1 MKIFSL
7 LDIQYKNFINKVNTY
22 LSSVLSNFNTQFGSN
37 TVFGQILNVVGNSI
51 QNIMLYIEDALVEQ
65 NKYTAQRKKS
75 IYGLAA
81 LSGYEPSFGNATS
94 VALKF
99 VFTPVNIAS
108 YNVIINNMEPL
119 TCTQNGLQYNI
130 VLSQEAIVLNPE
142 KDNTIKYLSAVQ
154 GRFESQTFM
163 SSGGQYYTIPFKF
176 LGNIDTNY
184 IKVQVNNEEWTYAA
198 SLYDM
203 TSDGKEF
210 TYKASINGGID
221 LIFGNEA
228 HGRALKA
235 NDVVKVTYLIHDGEN
250 GNLDPNVE
258 THFVFENTL
267 KDVNGSDHDGN
278 AIFNVTFAETDPVI
292 SGSNSE
298 STAHVRE
305 MIGYNTRSLV
315 LANANN
321 YKAFLN
327 KFGFCGYNRT
337 WSDSNSM
344 VVNSLIIKNYATNV
358 ENGEDYFKL
367 KESDFILSNIQ
378 KKAIYDCIETSGY
391 QMAGVKYQIFDPE
404 LCKYAMYIYVSLKS
418 NKYDQAYI
426 TNAIKQHIG
435 NFFINVQSDMFIPK
449 SDIVHLLKTNI
460 EGIDG
465 VDIYI
470 LSQKNEEAIR
480 TGKYIEYDYKL
491 NNLNQYIKEPKY
503 IKVYPGEN
511 PNLGLDSHG
520 NIWLEDD
527 TKFPILMGGWEYTND
542 AGDSVMITDP
552 LTIIF
557 EK

>member
-7 LDIQYKNFINKVNTY
+7 LDIQYKNFVNKVNTY
-22 LSSVLSNFNTQFGSN
+22 LSSVLSKFNTQFGSN
-37 TVFGQILNVVGNSI
+37 TVFGQILTVVGNAM

-81 LSGYEPSFGNATS
+81 LTGYEPSFGNATS

-99 VFTPVNIAS
+99 VFTPVNVTS

-130 VLSQEAIVLNPE
+130 VLSQEAIVLNAE

-154 GRFESQTFM
+154 GRFESQSFIST
-163 SSGGQYYTIPFKF
+163 GGQYYTIPFSF

-184 IKVQVNNEEWTYAA
+184 IKVEVNNEEWKYAA

-203 TSDGKEF
+203 SSDGKEF

-235 NDVVKVTYLIHDGEN
+235 NDIVKVTYLIHDGEN

-258 THFVFENTL
+258 TYFVFENTL
-267 KDVNGSDHDGN
+267 KDVNGMDHDGN

-292 SGSNSE
+292 SGSSSE

-315 LANANN
+315 LASANN

-337 WSDSNSM
+337 WSDANSM
-344 VVNSLIIKNYATNV
+344 IVNSLIIKNYATNV
-358 ENGEDYFKL
+358 KHGADYFNL
-367 KESDFILSNIQ
+367 KESDFILSNTQ
-378 KKAIYDCIETSGY
+378 KRAIYDCIETSGH

-418 NKYDQAYI
+418 KKYDQAYVL
-426 TNAIKQHIG
+426 NAIKQNIG
-435 NFFINVQSDMFIPK
+435 EFFTNIQSDIFIPK
-449 SDIVHLLKTNI
+449 SDIVHLLKNNI

-480 TGKYIEYDYKL
+480 TGKYAVYEYKL
-491 NNLNQYIKEPKY
+491 NSLNQYVKETKY
-503 IKVYPGEN
+503 IKLYPGEN

-527 TKFPILMGGWEYTND
+527 TRFPVLMGGWEYTND
-542 AGDSVMITDP
+542 AGDSVMVTDP

-557 EK
+557 EN

>member
-7 LDIQYKNFINKVNTY
+7 LDIQYKNFVNKVNTY
-22 LSSVLSNFNTQFGSN
+22 LSSVLSRFNTQFGSN
-37 TVFGQILNVVGNSI
+37 TVFGQILTVVGNAI
-51 QNIMLYIEDALVEQ
+51 QNVMLYIEDALVEQ

-81 LSGYEPSFGNATS
+81 LSGYEPSFGNATA

-99 VFTPVNIAS
+99 VFTPVNVDS

-130 VLSQEAIVLNPE
+130 VLSQEAIVLNVE
-142 KDNTIKYLSAVQ
+142 NDNTIKYLSAVQ
-154 GRFESQTFM
+154 GRFESQTFI
-163 SSGGQYYTIPFKF
+163 STGGQYYTIPFKF
-176 LGNIDTNY
+176 VGNIDTNY
-184 IKVQVNNEEWTYAA
+184 IKVEVNNEEWKYEA

-210 TYKASINGGID
+210 TYKASMTGGID

-250 GNLDPNVE
+250 GNLDPNLE
-258 THFVFENTL
+258 TYFVFENTL
-267 KDVNGSDHDGN
+267 KDVNGTEHDGN

-298 STAHVRE
+298 STLHVRE

-315 LANANN
+315 LASANN

-344 VVNSLIIKNYATNV
+344 IVNSLIIRNYATNI
-358 ENGEDYFKL
+358 ENGDDYFKL
-367 KESDFILSNIQ
+367 KESDFILSNVQ
-378 KKAIYDCIETSGY
+378 KKAIYDCIETSGH

-418 NKYDQAYI
+418 KKYDQAYI
-426 TNAIKQHIG
+426 TNAIRQYVG
-435 NFFINVQSDMFIPK
+435 DFFTNIQSDIFIPK

-480 TGKYIEYDYKL
+480 TGKYAISEYKL
-491 NNLNQYIKEPKY
+491 NSLNQYVKETKY
-503 IKVYPGEN
+503 VKVYPGEN
-511 PNLGLDSHG
+511 PNLGLDTHG

-557 EK
+557 EN

>member
-7 LDIQYKNFINKVNTY
+7 LDIQYKNFVNKVNTY
-22 LSSVLSNFNTQFGSN
+22 LSSVLSKFNTQFGSN
-37 TVFGQILNVVGNSI
+37 TVFGQILTVVGNAM

-81 LSGYEPSFGNATS
+81 LTGYEPSFGNATS

-99 VFTPVNIAS
+99 VFTPVNVTS

-130 VLSQEAIVLNPE
+130 VLSQEAIVLNAE

-154 GRFESQTFM
+154 GRFESQSFIST
-163 SSGGQYYTIPFKF
+163 GGQYYTIPFSF

-184 IKVQVNNEEWTYAA
+184 IKVEVNNEEWKYAA

-203 TSDGKEF
+203 SSDGKEF

-235 NDVVKVTYLIHDGEN
+235 NDIVKVTYLIHDGEN

-258 THFVFENTL
+258 TYFVFENTL
-267 KDVNGSDHDGN
+267 KDVNGMEHDGN

-292 SGSNSE
+292 SGSSSE

-315 LANANN
+315 LASANN

-337 WSDSNSM
+337 WSDANSM
-344 VVNSLIIKNYATNV
+344 IVNSLIIKNYATDV
-358 ENGEDYFKL
+358 KHGADYFNL
-367 KESDFILSNIQ
+367 KESDFILSNTQ
-378 KKAIYDCIETSGY
+378 KRAIYDCIETSGH

-418 NKYDQAYI
+418 KKYDQAYVL
-426 TNAIKQHIG
+426 NAIKQNIG
-435 NFFINVQSDMFIPK
+435 EFFTNIQSDIFIPK
-449 SDIVHLLKTNI
+449 SDIVHLLKNNI

-480 TGKYIEYDYKL
+480 TGKYAVYEYKL
-491 NNLNQYIKEPKY
+491 NSLNQYVKEAKY
-503 IKVYPGEN
+503 IKLYPGEN

-527 TKFPILMGGWEYTND
+527 TRFPVLMGGWEYTND
-542 AGDSVMITDP
+542 AGDSVMVTDP

-557 EK
+557 EN